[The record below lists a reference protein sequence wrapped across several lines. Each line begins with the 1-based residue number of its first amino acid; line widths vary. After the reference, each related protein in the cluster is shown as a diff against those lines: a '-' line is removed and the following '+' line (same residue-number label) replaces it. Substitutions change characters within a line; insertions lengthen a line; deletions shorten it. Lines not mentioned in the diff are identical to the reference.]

1 MNAGLK
7 QRVKERQGY
16 HCYVCGGQGDDLHHI
31 IHKSQAPELRD
42 YIDNLVFVCREC
54 HNKIHH
60 TPQLDKKLKREYRKR
75 IEQKFLQEK
84 YYSIREI
91 AEITH
96 LEEDY
101 FTSLSPSFQ
110 GADYLTVVVDM
121 SSVLNLKDNSN
132 LKGHDF
138 QPDTSTNLTW
148 NGISVPASSTIGSLS
163 RPDNSGLVFNIEFG
177 SGSIIHNL
185 FFDKQYR

>member
-60 TPQLDKKLKREYRKR
+60 TPQLDKKLKREYKKH
-75 IEQKFLQEK
+75 IEQKFLHEK
-84 YYSIREI
+84 YYTIKEI

-96 LEEDY
+96 MEED
-101 FTSLSPSFQ
+101 FIEKCIVKRLIKNFAIVEKQ
-110 GADYLTVVVDM
+110 VKV
-121 SSVLNLKDNSN
+121 
-132 LKGHDF
+132 KGID
-138 QPDTSTNLTW
+138 
-148 NGISVPASSTIGSLS
+148 
-163 RPDNSGLVFNIEFG
+163 
-177 SGSIIHNL
+177 IIRWL
-185 FFDKQYR
+185 LGGKL